1 MAVELLVKPL
11 SSDSGEGMTQII
23 PLFAS
28 SLSNGRAPSMAI
40 NALSRQGRS
49 LARDA
54 IAEGAFTAEPS
65 TNFEIWTRHDQ
76 ALLIGLGDHELGAS
90 ACLKAGAKISGAL
103 EKRHGTSLSVRFTKY
118 WTLDQIT
125 SFIEGMLIRNDR
137 FDEYLKSEHKQKD
150 LDNKPLIEHIDVFV
164 QPRKVTELSRRLTE
178 INHIVEAQH
187 LARHL
192 GNLPPNDLYPESFA
206 DMVSNWA
213 KGKSKVSL
221 EIIDHDK
228 AIELGMGG
236 IDAVGRGS
244 HRKPCMVIIDLNP
257 KGKNAPPVIVGKGIT
272 FDTGGIS
279 IKPSS
284 GMEDMKFDMHG
295 AATAFSTI
303 VALEAI
309 GHKERI
315 VAILCL
321 AENMP
326 DGLAQRPG
334 DIYTSYSGLTIE
346 VLNTDA
352 EGRLVLA
359 DGLWKAGE
367 FDPSYIIDLAT
378 LTGSIVVALGHEATG
393 MWTNDDDLGQ
403 ALREAGEVTGEPIW
417 PMPLFP
423 AFEEQIRSSKVADVK
438 NLGERWG
445 GSNSAAAFLKQF
457 VPERDD
463 VQIPWA
469 HLDIAGTAWDVKTP
483 LVAHGAT
490 GVHVRTLVH
499 HVRTA

>member
-1 MAVELLVKPL
+1 
-11 SSDSGEGMTQII
+11 
-23 PLFAS
+23 
-28 SLSNGRAPSMAI
+28 
-40 NALSRQGRS
+40 
-49 LARDA
+49 
-54 IAEGAFTAEPS
+54 
-65 TNFEIWTRHDQ
+65 
-76 ALLIGLGDHELGAS
+76 
-90 ACLKAGAKISGAL
+90 
-103 EKRHGTSLSVRFTKY
+103 
-118 WTLDQIT
+118 
-125 SFIEGMLIRNDR
+125 
-137 FDEYLKSEHKQKD
+137 
-150 LDNKPLIEHIDVFV
+150 
-164 QPRKVTELSRRLTE
+164 
-178 INHIVEAQH
+178 
-187 LARHL
+187 
-192 GNLPPNDLYPESFA
+192 
-206 DMVSNWA
+206 
-213 KGKSKVSL
+213 L
-221 EIIDHDK
+221 EIIDHEK

-244 HRKPCMVIIDLNP
+244 FRKPCMVIIDLNHNR
-257 KGKNAPPVIVGKGIT
+257 KNAPPVIVGKGIT

-279 IKPSS
+279 IKSSS
-284 GMEDMKFDMHG
+284 GMEEMKFDMHG

-309 GHKERI
+309 GHKER
-315 VAILCL
+315 VVVILCL

-367 FDPSYIIDLAT
+367 FNPSCIIDLAT

-393 MWTNDDDLGQ
+393 MWTNDDDLGR
-403 ALREAGEVTGEPIW
+403 ALRDAGDVTGEPIW

-438 NLGERWG
+438 NLGDRWG

-457 VPERDD
+457 VPEQDEN
-463 VQIPWA
+463 QIPWA

-499 HVRTA
+499 YVRTA